1 MAFTSGGV
9 MSIRGSLV
17 NMTGATNYTSGGTV
31 MGKVVDVLG
40 FQFGRD
46 VKFYSELT
54 TGDTPAFAR
63 IVGEAVRLTVKLT
76 DYNEEWIKLI
86 SQRRPKSGYTFNYH
100 FGAGA
105 SYVQGN
111 LLGSSELLAL
121 MIRDGQT
128 PGDWPALYL
137 PAAVTEFVKMSRAQ
151 HGARMVDEA
160 EITILGIHDRT
171 FGSVGAFGNLAGF
184 PTLS

>member
-9 MSIRGSLV
+9 MSIRGTLV
-17 NMTGATNYTSGGTV
+17 NMTGQTNYTSGGTT

-46 VKFYSELT
+46 VKFYSSMD

-63 IVGEAVRLTVKLT
+63 ITGEAVRLTLRLT
-76 DYNEEWIKLI
+76 DYNAEWIKLV
-86 SQRRPKSGYTFNYH
+86 SQRRPKSGYTMNYH

-105 SYVQGN
+105 SYILGN
-111 LLGSSELLAL
+111 LLSSSETLAL

-128 PGDWPALYL
+128 PGDYPALYL
-137 PAAVTEFVKMSRAQ
+137 PSAVTESVNIVKMQ
-151 HGARMVDEA
+151 HGARLVDEA
-160 EITILGIHDRT
+160 EITVVGLHDRT
-171 FGSVGAFGNLAGF
+171 FGSIGAFGNLTGF